1 MIRFV
6 TSIAF
11 ANESELGWDPTIQ
24 RERITEQVHS
34 SPGGSSLEPEREQVA
49 ATRYRITVHTRPVED
64 DGHERTR
71 IIFDYGADALRGRG
85 TRVFEARRLE
95 DNVEVGEPVVIKD
108 VWVDDDRE
116 REDRILS
123 QLLNDADDK
132 DKELVKKYFL
142 TVLTCGYVIIS
153 GKVDHTRDLITRGQD
168 IPRGHKFRLPAKALD
183 PRPKRV
189 VDNGGKCS
197 KKRATKGKQRATSIS
212 SFANLNIFVRTNV
225 AHMFLVSCISNPR
238 VNLQFASSIL
248 PTGFRAPRELNT
260 YSASKSYIVFTC
272 VELFCRLI
280 QTSLTRRPRKYQ
292 YHSPLIIYVPPV
304 AR

>member
-24 RERITEQVHS
+24 RERIPEQVHS
-34 SPGGSSLEPEREQVA
+34 SPGGNSSEPEREQVD
-49 ATRYRITVHTRPVED
+49 ATRYRITVHTRPVGD
-64 DGHERTR
+64 DGHEGPAVETVYRTTR

-95 DNVEVGEPVVIKD
+95 DNVEVGELVVIKD

-142 TVLTCGYVIIS
+142 TVLACATLSSVGKWIIPAIS
-153 GKVDHTRDLITRGQD
+153 SHADRIYLEATNFACQLRPSILAPNTYRALVTPKVGMNSNYPVRLLQHIIDFL
-168 IPRGHKFRLPAKALD
+168 PKFTIASF
-183 PRPKRV
+183 
-189 VDNGGKCS
+189 S
-197 KKRATKGKQRATSIS
+197 KKLE
-212 SFANLNIFVRTNV
+212 NLFMT
-225 AHMFLVSCISNPR
+225 
-238 VNLQFASSIL
+238 
-248 PTGFRAPRELNT
+248 
-260 YSASKSYIVFTC
+260 
-272 VELFCRLI
+272 
-280 QTSLTRRPRKYQ
+280 
-292 YHSPLIIYVPPV
+292 
-304 AR
+304 

>member
-24 RERITEQVHS
+24 RERIPEQVLS
-34 SPGGSSLEPEREQVA
+34 SPGGSSSELEQEQVD
-49 ATRYRITVHTRPVED
+49 ATRYRITVHTRPAGD
-64 DGHERTR
+64 DGHECPVVETVYRTTR

-123 QLLNDADDK
+123 QLFDEADDK

-142 TVLTCGYVIIS
+142 TVLACGDVIIG
-153 GKVDHTRDLITRGQD
+153 GKVDHARDLITRGKD
-168 IPRGHKFRLPAKALD
+168 IPTDCKFYLPTKALN
-183 PRPKRV
+183 PRTEHLSSTGPAQSWDEFELSRAPPETHRQFAPKVHYRIV
-189 VDNGGKCS
+189 FKEVGKPLHEVRNLRNGFQLLVDATAGKC
-197 KKRATKGKQRATSIS
+197 
-212 SFANLNIFVRTNV
+212 
-225 AHMFLVSCISNPR
+225 R
-238 VNLQFASSIL
+238 VNLLMLLSDPL
-248 PTGFRAPRELNT
+248 FRSQDPAQ
-260 YSASKSYIVFTC
+260 I
-272 VELFCRLI
+272 
-280 QTSLTRRPRKYQ
+280 
-292 YHSPLIIYVPPV
+292 
-304 AR
+304 